1 MPRLPRSAWLSL
13 LGVSLLAGFLFFTRL
28 GAVGLFDAD
37 EPAFAVAARE
47 MRESGDWVTP
57 TFNGQPRFDKPV
69 LFYYLVVLAYAAFG
83 VNEFAARFWPALA
96 GVCLAVLLWCLED
109 RHARG
114 GMRTAVLAFLLS
126 PLTWVAGRYAVTDMV
141 MVLFLTGCLALAHT
155 ALTAREAGARRHAW
169 LGAAACSALA
179 VLVKGPIGLVLPG
192 LILLAHAMLTGRL
205 GPALRGP
212 GLLPG
217 ALVFLAL
224 VLPWYLLVL
233 RKEGWAFVEA
243 FFLKHHLR
251 RYITGVSGHE
261 QPFWFYVPVL
271 CMAFFP
277 WAAFLPGAIAR
288 AARRCGGPAAR
299 EGADDWETFCLVW
312 FSVTFLFF
320 SAGQTKLPTYLLPAF
335 PALAFL
341 VRGWIEDPATPRRA
355 WRRAA
360 VLLAGLGLP
369 LAVGCAAVPWILRA
383 AAPRVPALAEMP
395 HAGWAPGLLAVLF
408 AAGTATGAVAAWGA
422 RRRLAVGAL
431 AGMMLLLAAALMQWV
446 VPLAHAVLQGPLE
459 TLVLAVRERLL
470 PGDTVVVYG
479 FNAPSVVFYAGRR
492 VVKVE
497 RGDREGL
504 RRELSPPRRAF
515 VLVRARDRA
524 DLGGLSGVFP
534 LAQRGDYGV
543 YLFDLGR

>member
-1 MPRLPRSAWLSL
+1 MPRIPRPAWLSL
-13 LGVSLLAGFLFFTRL
+13 LGILLLAATLFFTHL

-37 EPAFAVAARE
+37 EPAYAVAARE
-47 MRESGDWVTP
+47 MRQTGDWVTP
-57 TFNGQPRFDKPV
+57 TFNGEPRFDKPI

-96 GVCLAVLLWCLED
+96 GVCLAVLVWRLED
-109 RHARG
+109 RHAGG
-114 GMRTAVLAFLLS
+114 GMRTAVLAFLLN
-126 PLTWVAGRYAVTDMV
+126 PLTWMAGRYAVTDMV
-141 MVLFLTGCLALAHT
+141 MVLFLTGCLALAYA
-155 ALTAREAGARRHAW
+155 ALTAPEAGARRRAW

-192 LILLAHAMLTGRL
+192 LILVAYVLLTGRL

-217 ALVFLAL
+217 ALIFLAL
-224 VLPWYLLVL
+224 VLPWYLLEL
-233 RKEGWAFVEA
+233 RREGWAFVEA

-251 RYITGVSGHE
+251 RYLTGVSGHE

-271 CMAFFP
+271 FIAFFP
-277 WAAFLPGAIAR
+277 WSAFLPGAIAR
-288 AARRCGGPAAR
+288 AARRRGGAIAR
-299 EGADDWETFCLVW
+299 DGAGDWEAFCLVW

-320 SAGQTKLPTYLLPAF
+320 SAGRTKLPSYLLPAF

-341 VRGWIEDPATPRRA
+341 VGGWIEDPATPRRA

-369 LAVGCAAVPWILRA
+369 LAAGSAGIPWILRA
-383 AAPRVPALAEMP
+383 AAPRVPALAETP
-395 HAGWAPGLLAVLF
+395 YAGWVHALLAVLL
-408 AAGTATGAVAAWGA
+408 AVGTATGAVAAWGA
-422 RRRLAVGAL
+422 RRRVAVGAL
-431 AGMMLLLAAALMQWV
+431 AGMMLLLAAALVQWV

-459 TLVLAVRERLL
+459 TLVLAMRERLR

-504 RRELSPPRRAF
+504 RRELGPPRRAF
-515 VLVRARDRA
+515 ALVRIPDRE
-524 DLGGLSGVFP
+524 DLAGLPGVFP
-534 LAQRGDYGV
+534 LAQRGEYSV
-543 YLFDLGR
+543 YFTGLSP